1 MGKLSSRIQVLLVIM
16 MALVA
21 VFNLTSGVGT
31 TCIAWGAENWKPFAS
46 LAAYASSYQAIV
58 IGTLIVG
65 FIASIIAY
73 AFVRG
78 ERWAYISALLT
89 VLIGLAIGIWHINL
103 SLTARGSATPGNLKA
118 YVDAMALIVLLII
131 RIPTIWNRIDIT
143 KPIGANKGSFNN
155 PIGIAFTFVG
165 ISLAATPLYS
175 NSSHTFGGVNYV
187 DYLLPELYIL
197 GGVFFIVGVAFML
210 MTKFDLRIEKG
221 IGYIRNRVFGS
232 KA

>member
-21 VFNLTSGVGT
+21 VFNLTSGIGT
-31 TCIAWGAENWKPFAS
+31 ACIAWGAENWKPFAS

-78 ERWAYISALLT
+78 EKWAYLAALIT
-89 VLIGLAIGIWHINL
+89 VLVGLAIGIWHINL
-103 SLTARGSATPGNLKA
+103 SLTARGSATPGNLKV
-118 YVDAMALIVLLII
+118 YVDVIALIVLLII
-131 RIPTIWNRIDIT
+131 RIPTIWNKIDIS
-143 KPIGANKGSFNN
+143 KPIGDNKGSFND
-155 PIGIAFTFVG
+155 PIGMAFTFVG
-165 ISLAATPLYS
+165 IGLITTPLYS
-175 NSSHTFGGVNYV
+175 NNSHTFGSVNYV
-187 DYLLPELYIL
+187 EFLLPELYIF
-197 GGVFFIVGVAFML
+197 GGIFIFVGISFIL

-221 IGYIRNRVFGS
+221 IGYIRHKLFGS